1 MDIAGILKAL
11 GDDSRLRL
19 LHLLSKGSFN
29 VQELTNTL
37 QLSQSTISHH
47 LKILEQ
53 SGLVK
58 HRKEGSW
65 AFYTIAPS
73 DNTSF
78 EGQLLALT
86 TDAITRSVKLLQLL
100 EEDTRAIEQVLS
112 ARRDKG
118 RRYFDTVARDW
129 GEIRDE
135 AQGKA
140 DYLPC
145 LKEMI
150 SSTDSLL
157 ELGCGSGTVLKELMP
172 RQGETFG
179 VDYSNAMIEEAR
191 ENLKQ
196 HTSKIDLRLGYL
208 EHLPIGDETID
219 CAIACMVFHHIAE
232 PVEALRDITRVLRSD
247 GKLIVVDLVEHNNE
261 YMRDRY
267 ADLWL
272 GFNTETFSKWGA
284 QLGLKTEHIEVLGQ
298 EKDVFVIEMTKQER
312 E

>member
-1 MDIAGILKAL
+1 MDIAGILKARA
-11 GDDSRLRL
+11 DDSRLRL

-37 QLSQSTISHH
+37 HLSQSTVSHH

-53 SGLVK
+53 AGLVS

-65 AFYTIAPS
+65 AFYTISPS
-73 DNTSF
+73 DQSSF

-86 TDAITRSVKLLQLL
+86 TEAITRSAKLTDLL
-100 EEDTRAIEQVLS
+100 EEDRRAIQQVLS

-118 RRYFDTVARDW
+118 RRYFETVAQDW
-129 GEIRDE
+129 SQIRDE

-140 DYLPC
+140 DYLPY
-145 LKEMI
+145 LKDRI
-150 SSTDSLL
+150 SPSCSLL
-157 ELGCGSGTVLKELMP
+157 ELGCGSGTVLKQLAP
-172 RQGETFG
+172 RSGETFG
-179 VDYSNAMIEEAR
+179 VDYSSAMIEQAR
-191 ENLKQ
+191 ENLK
-196 HTSKIDLRLGYL
+196 HIESAVDLRLGYL

-232 PVEALRDITRVLRSD
+232 PLEALRDIARVLRHD
-247 GKLIVVDLVEHNNE
+247 GKLVVVDLVEHDNE
-261 YMRDRY
+261 YMRERY

-272 GFNTETFSKWGA
+272 GFNTETFSRWGA
-284 QLGLKTEHIEVLGQ
+284 QLGLETQHIEVLGA
-298 EKDVFVIEMTKQER
+298 EKDVFVIEMTKHEK